1 LGYIYDI
8 IKDKVKEKANFDL
21 DEIDTE
27 KAVKKL
33 TIPIIFITSKQD
45 TLIKSDN
52 IEKLYEKYWG

>member
-1 LGYIYDI
+1 M
-8 IKDKVKEKANFDL
+8 
-21 DEIDTE
+21 DEINTE

-33 TIPIIFITSKQD
+33 TIQIIFITSKQD

>member
-1 LGYIYDI
+1 MGYIYII

>member
-1 LGYIYDI
+1 MYHI

-52 IEKLYEKYWG
+52 IEKLYEK